1 MVKTAQMAVVGTALV
16 LGGLLTACT
25 GDPGTPGPTTTS
37 STTSAAPTTTTAATT
52 TTTSR
57 NLALPPGV
65 GPFPTSTCFA
75 NISGQL
81 LVNTTT
87 TYYNQ
92 VKKGR
97 TISEAGWQDLQTA
110 LPDAVAQV
118 TPQHAKL
125 EQAGVP
131 AGHPVYQ
138 DADDLL
144 AAMNAMADAA
154 KAKDG
159 NLFAAAFERLRTAN
173 DRLADSCNA
182 ISHN

>member
-1 MVKTAQMAVVGTALV
+1 MVKTAQLAVVGTALV
-16 LGGLLTACT
+16 LGGLLTACG

-37 STTSAAPTTTTAATT
+37 SAAPTTTTMTSTT

-75 NISGQL
+75 NITGQL
-81 LVNTTT
+81 MVNSIT

-97 TISEAGWQDLQTA
+97 TVSEAGWQDLLTA
-110 LPDAVAQV
+110 LPDAVDQV

-144 AAMNAMADAA
+144 GALNAMLDAA

-159 NLFAAAFERLRTAN
+159 GLLVTAFERLRSAN
-173 DRLADSCNA
+173 DRLAESCNA